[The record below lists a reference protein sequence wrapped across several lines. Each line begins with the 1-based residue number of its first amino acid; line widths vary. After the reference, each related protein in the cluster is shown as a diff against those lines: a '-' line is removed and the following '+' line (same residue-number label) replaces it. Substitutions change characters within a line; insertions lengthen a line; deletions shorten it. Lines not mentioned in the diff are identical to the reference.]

1 MPETEMDYLGTGFK
15 IINFPTHIIR
25 HLDGVQEPQI
35 TEEASAYVQDRMNL
49 LRFERGK
56 FISGCTEI
64 DNVLG
69 EAISAFFFRDH
80 RDEHKRGQFHDFI
93 IDTTIF
99 SFSQRKNV
107 LQQIMK
113 KFPREFPPL
122 GSRERQRM
130 FEQIEY
136 LGKTRN
142 SFAHGKIIINY
153 GERTETLSYF
163 NSSKNRIEEL
173 LLNPELFST
182 LSTITDNLSS
192 HIIENCI
199 FGEVV

>member
-15 IINFPTHIIR
+15 IINFPTWAIR
-25 HLDGVQEPQI
+25 NSDGVEEPQI
-35 TEEASAYVQDRMNL
+35 TEEASAYVQERMNF

-69 EAISAFFFRDH
+69 EAISAFFFREH
-80 RDEHKRGQFHDFI
+80 RDEYKRGQFHDFI

-107 LQQIMK
+107 IQQIMK
-113 KFPREFPPL
+113 KYPREFPL
-122 GSRERQRM
+122 LDSHIRQIM
-130 FEQIEY
+130 FEQIDY
-136 LGKTRN
+136 VIKMRN
-142 SFAHGKIIINY
+142 AFAHGKIIINY
-153 GERTETLSYF
+153 RERTNTLSYF

-173 LLNPELFST
+173 PLNSELFST
-182 LSTITDNLSS
+182 LSTITDDLSS
-192 HIIENCI
+192 QIIENCI

>member
-15 IINFPTHIIR
+15 IKNYPTHFIKNFDGII
-25 HLDGVQEPQI
+25 EPQI
-35 TEEASAYVQDRMNL
+35 TEDASTYVQERMDL

-69 EAISAFFFRDH
+69 EAISAFFFREH

-113 KFPREFPPL
+113 KYPREFPSL
-122 GSRERQRM
+122 GSRERQKM
-130 FEQIEY
+130 FERIEY

-142 SFAHGKIIINY
+142 AFAHGKIVINY
-153 GERTETLSYF
+153 GEKTDTLSYF
-163 NSSKNRIEEL
+163 NSSKNRIDVL
-173 LLNPELFST
+173 PLNSELFLT
-182 LSTITDNLSS
+182 LSTMTDDLSS
-192 HIIENCI
+192 HIIESCI